1 MVKLEDKLKHTAPR
15 SVVLIEV
22 PANENPMRTIADFL
36 RYRQNG
42 KGIYIS
48 SNRPTKDLLEKLK
61 VHGFNLRE
69 SLDTEKTCV
78 IDLVSKSVGSNEV
91 NGSINVASPS
101 ELSAT
106 QMAFEKAAEL
116 LDSKTGDSWLLLDSL
131 STLLVYNSPGA
142 LLHFLHFLVGRLR
155 VLGFDGAIFTVEG
168 SVEGNVLSTV
178 RQFCDDVIK
187 V

>member
-1 MVKLEDKLKHTAPR
+1 MVKLEDKLKRIAPK

-22 PANENPMRTIADFL
+22 PANENLMRTIAGFL

-48 SNRPTKDLLEKLK
+48 SNRPTEDLLEKLK

-69 SLDTEKTCV
+69 SLDTEKMCV

-91 NGSINVASPS
+91 KGSINVASPS

-106 QMAFEKAAEL
+106 QMAFEKAVEL
-116 LDSKTGDSWLLLDSL
+116 NGKTDDSWLLIDSL
-131 STLLVYNSPGA
+131 STLLVYNSQGA

-168 SVEGNVLSTV
+168 SVEGNILSTV
-178 RQFCDDVIK
+178 RQFCDDVIE